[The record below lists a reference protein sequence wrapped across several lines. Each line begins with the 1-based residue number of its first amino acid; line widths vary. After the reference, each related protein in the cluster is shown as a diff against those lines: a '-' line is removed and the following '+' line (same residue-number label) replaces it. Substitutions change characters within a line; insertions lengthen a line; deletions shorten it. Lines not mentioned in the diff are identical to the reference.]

1 MVSPAGHGVSHGS
14 CGSPTSD
21 MGHVQFAPAG
31 WDMAAPCRSYK
42 CEQEG
47 PKEVERLLTAWQG
60 AHCFL
65 QKTTMSLPAGF
76 VSQQRALLQSCV
88 GERRNKCPQG
98 CCEEH
103 TSEQLLSLLSN
114 LNFNRDFFSYVARGT
129 QIPLH
134 VLLLRQAATTCP
146 HTLLALHPT
155 LGPLPRQ
162 EESRHYTHAVHAA
175 LRDIPFNATPSSVKC
190 LQIANSLGD
199 SKY

>member
-1 MVSPAGHGVSHGS
+1 MGQSA
-14 CGSPTSD
+14 PT
-21 MGHVQFAPAG
+21 G
-31 WDMAAPCRSYK
+31 WDMAAPGWSYK

-114 LNFNRDFFSYVARGT
+114 LNFNRIFFPVLPGVLGSLCTCCCWDRQPQVARTHCWPRSPRWGRSPGRRRAGIT
-129 QIPLH
+129 LT
-134 VLLLRQAATTCP
+134 L
-146 HTLLALHPT
+146 HTLP
-155 LGPLPRQ
+155 
-162 EESRHYTHAVHAA
+162 
-175 LRDIPFNATPSSVKC
+175 
-190 LQIANSLGD
+190 
-199 SKY
+199 